1 VSNTKHWW
9 GADRPP
15 RAYAEAL
22 LQMQGDPDRQQAF
35 METHIPEN
43 EDFRNLVRDHY
54 KTALSLGGKEQ

>member
-1 VSNTKHWW
+1 
-9 GADRPP
+9 
-15 RAYAEAL
+15 
-22 LQMQGDPDRQQAF
+22 MQGDPDRQQAF